1 MKLKD
6 YIIILL
12 LCVVIPLM
20 AFFAFKKDSDT
31 NPYSSKID
39 SLNTLI
45 VVLKTKFDSLTPV
58 ENHYKTEI
66 TNIKKY
72 YYNEKIKIDS
82 IPDSN
87 LVRWIRADLRN
98 FDSSGTP
105 YSR

>member
-1 MKLKD
+1 MRS
-6 YIIILL
+6 
-12 LCVVIPLM
+12 VIPYVVSLIL
-20 AFFAFKKDSDT
+20 FGLLIWSLNDRT
-31 NPYSSKID
+31 NINTYKTQMD
-39 SLNTLI
+39 SLNSTILA
-45 VVLKTKFDSLTPV
+45 LKTKFDSLTPV